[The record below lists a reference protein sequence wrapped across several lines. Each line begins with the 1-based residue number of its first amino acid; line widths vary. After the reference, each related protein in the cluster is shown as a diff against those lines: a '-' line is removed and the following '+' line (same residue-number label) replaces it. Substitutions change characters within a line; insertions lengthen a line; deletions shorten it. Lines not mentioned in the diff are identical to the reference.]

1 MVQPTKCLILTY
13 VSHRLKKK
21 NRFFDNSGSIKSTAV
36 HIIIYW
42 KVKTKLP
49 GKFSLHFYRGFPFS
63 VNISSSLGQGS
74 FIRDL
79 SDVRT
84 EERTTLRLMKK

>member
-36 HIIIYW
+36 HIIINW

-49 GKFSLHFYRGFPFS
+49 GKFGFTLLPWFPF
-63 VNISSSLGQGS
+63 
-74 FIRDL
+74 
-79 SDVRT
+79 
-84 EERTTLRLMKK
+84 